1 MLLLMDAD
9 DFCANCLL
17 DKDLIVEDAM
27 RALDEDEQAAV
38 LDMVCVVLFVFF
50 ERFELPLR
58 AFECCESEEGM
69 LSEEGNCFGERNEI
83 FFFLKTL
90 NSRKAG

>member
-1 MLLLMDAD
+1 MLLLLDDD

-38 LDMVCVVLFVFF
+38 FDMVLFVFF
-50 ERFELPLR
+50 ERFGLPLC
-58 AFECCESEEGM
+58 AFESCESEEGM
-69 LSEEGNCFGERNEI
+69 LREEGSAFGERNEI
-83 FFFLKTL
+83 FFFCKP
-90 NSRKAG
+90 